1 MAFLIDRHSIRPY
14 RHLTTTAA
22 LVPALD
28 ELRFQLGRAE
38 LGTDYLLRHAARLQQ
53 RLHQILGDL
62 YQQLLAPL
70 RTAITAPRLLIVPF
84 GPLHRLPFHALWDGH
99 AYLIEQ
105 LTCSYAPSA
114 SVVVQRQP
122 GKAALYQ
129 AFSPAFTTWAGLA
142 VEDAAIPAAR
152 AEVTGAARYFADAQL
167 YLDHAANR
175 EGLERAAQA
184 DLLHLATHG
193 LFRPDNP
200 FFSALKLADG
210 WIDVRE
216 LYRLPLQARLV
227 VLSACESGAG
237 AVRGGDEV
245 VGLVRGFLGAGAR
258 EVLASLW
265 NVHDAS
271 AVPFMQHFYQFLTQ
285 EAVNRPA
292 DALRAAQCAAIS
304 SRLHPYYWAS
314 FYMIGD

>member
-1 MAFLIDRHSIRPY
+1 
-14 RHLTTTAA
+14 
-22 LVPALD
+22 V
-28 ELRFQLGRAE
+28 
-38 LGTDYLLRHAARLQQ
+38 
-53 RLHQILGDL
+53 
-62 YQQLLAPL
+62 
-70 RTAITAPRLLIVPF
+70 
-84 GPLHRLPFHALWDGH
+84 
-99 AYLIEQ
+99 
-105 LTCSYAPSA
+105 
-114 SVVVQRQP
+114 
-122 GKAALYQ
+122 
-129 AFSPAFTTWAGLA
+129 
-142 VEDAAIPAAR
+142 
-152 AEVTGAARYFADAQL
+152 QL

-175 EGLERAAQA
+175 QGLERAAQA